1 MFYPFSNTV
10 LSVGVKG
17 QYPRVA
23 GANVSIASASGFNC
37 IPEEAKQRKSVW
49 YLAVYTFFLEVII
62 INRLLNLLLCQMD
75 LTENIFLQKQ
85 IKANWQL
92 IERLPTNTIVSFLV
106 FSPHCLQIVMEK
118 LTGRKILS

>member
-10 LSVGVKG
+10 LSVGGKG

-37 IPEEAKQRKSVW
+37 TPKKQNKGNLSDIWQSIP
-49 YLAVYTFFLEVII
+49 FFLEVII

-75 LTENIFLQKQ
+75 LTEKIFLQKQ
-85 IKANWQL
+85 IKAN
-92 IERLPTNTIVSFLV
+92 
-106 FSPHCLQIVMEK
+106 
-118 LTGRKILS
+118 